1 MQAHIQTYECI
12 HTCIRVGGEDY
23 PFILALQYFTLYTH
37 MYQGGE
43 WGLSFYF
50 SSKILYAVVISK
62 I

>member
-1 MQAHIQTYECI
+1 MQAHIQKYECI

-23 PFILALQYFTLYTH
+23 PFILALQYFMLYTH

-43 WGLSFYF
+43 WGLCFYF